1 MLIFF
6 CFRIDTMVALE
17 ILAEAAKTNIAAMKI
32 LHSLARGV
40 RPKVRGGSAPST
52 SRSDASG
59 SGKHIC
65 ENFRLFK
72 MIWRRD
78 K

>member
-1 MLIFF
+1 
-6 CFRIDTMVALE
+6 MVALE

-52 SRSDASG
+52 SRSDTSG
-59 SGKHIC
+59 TETHTC
-65 ENFRLFK
+65 ENFRLFNK
-72 MIWRRD
+72 I
-78 K
+78 

>member
-1 MLIFF
+1 
-6 CFRIDTMVALE
+6 MVALE

-40 RPKVRGGSAPST
+40 RPKVRGGSAPSS

-59 SGKHIC
+59 T
-65 ENFRLFK
+65 ENIFVN
-72 MIWRRD
+72 I
-78 K
+78 